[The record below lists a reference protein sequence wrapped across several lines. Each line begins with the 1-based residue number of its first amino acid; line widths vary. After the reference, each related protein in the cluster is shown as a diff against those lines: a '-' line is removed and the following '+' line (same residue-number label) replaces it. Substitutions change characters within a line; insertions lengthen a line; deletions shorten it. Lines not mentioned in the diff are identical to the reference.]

1 MGGRVPYLTRNLYH
15 GGLCWFS
22 KRPLVQLDW
31 WRSHEME
38 RYTSAA
44 ALIERLKPDRPV
56 LGVRPHA
63 AGRAARWFLANFP
76 GEVAYAYKANS
87 SVFLLG
93 ALFGAGIRQFDVAS
107 LPELEDAATIPG
119 ATIHFMHPVKSRFA
133 IRRAYHDF
141 RVKCFALDSE
151 DELDKIVEET
161 GGARDLQLFVRIAV
175 PAKNSRIPLERKF
188 GVAGQK
194 AARLLVKTR
203 QVADELGLT
212 FHVGSQTTTPDAF
225 VTALEEVRKLIVKA
239 GVVVDAIDVG
249 GGFPSRYTDREP
261 VPLAAFVE
269 LIKIGFDRLP
279 VSEGCRLVC
288 EPGRALVAEAESLIV
303 RVDARRG
310 SELFVNDGAY
320 GALFDSAHLGFVF
333 PVRRVGRETEHPEAL
348 APFELWGPTCDSID
362 YIKGPFLLPASI
374 REGDY
379 IEIGNI
385 GAYGRALA
393 GPFNGYGTYEEA
405 ILLDEPMYTMYGGE
419 QAAIA
424 QNA

>member
-1 MGGRVPYLTRNLYH
+1 
-15 GGLCWFS
+15 
-22 KRPLVQLDW
+22 
-31 WRSHEME
+31 ME
-38 RYTSAA
+38 RYPSAA
-44 ALIERLKPDRPV
+44 ALIERRKPDRPV

-93 ALFGAGIRQFDVAS
+93 ALFGAGIKQFDVAS
-107 LPELEDAATIPG
+107 LTELDDAATIPG
-119 ATIHFMHPVKSRFA
+119 VTIHFMHPVKSRLA

-141 RVKCFALDSE
+141 GVQCFALDSE

-161 GGARDLQLFVRIAV
+161 GGAKDLQLFVRIAV

-194 AARLLVKTR
+194 AALLLVKTR

-239 GVVVDAIDVG
+239 GVVVDAIDIG
-249 GGFPSRYTDREP
+249 GGFPSRYTDSEP
-261 VPLAAFVE
+261 APLSAFVE
-269 LIKIGFDRLP
+269 VIKTGFDKLP

-303 RVDARRG
+303 KVDARRG
-310 SELFVNDGAY
+310 NELFINDGAY
-320 GALFDSAHLGFVF
+320 GALFDAAHLGFVF
-333 PVRRVGRETEHPEAL
+333 PVRRVGREQDPAEAL
-348 APFELWGPTCDSID
+348 APFDLWGPTCDSID
-362 YIKGPFLLPASI
+362 YMKGPFLLPASI

-393 GPFNGYGTYEEA
+393 GPFNGYGTYDEA
-405 ILLDEPMYTMYGGE
+405 ILLDEPMYTMYGAE
-419 QAAIA
+419 RAAVA